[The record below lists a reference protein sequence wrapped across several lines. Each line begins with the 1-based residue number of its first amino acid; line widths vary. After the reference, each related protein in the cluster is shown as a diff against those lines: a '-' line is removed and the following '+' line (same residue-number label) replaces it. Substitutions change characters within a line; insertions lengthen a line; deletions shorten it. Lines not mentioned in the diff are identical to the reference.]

1 MGQLSKMIEEDYRIT
16 HQGIATCHS
25 QANAI
30 IERIYQTCG
39 NIIRSF
45 EVHESDLTAESPWDG
60 ILSAAIFALR
70 ATYHTTLQATPS
82 QLVFGSDAILN
93 VKFEANWQLTKQR
106 KPNRIHKDN
115 LRVNNKRIPHEYKVG
130 DKVLYQN
137 LTKSKYGENPYSG
150 PYIVQ
155 QVNNNGTVHLS
166 MGAITEVVSIRL
178 IKPYKE

>member
-1 MGQLSKMIEEDYRIT
+1 M
-16 HQGIATCHS
+16 
-25 QANAI
+25 
-30 IERIYQTCG
+30 
-39 NIIRSF
+39 
-45 EVHESDLTAESPWDG
+45 
-60 ILSAAIFALR
+60 
-70 ATYHTTLQATPS
+70 
-82 QLVFGSDAILN
+82 LN
-93 VKFEANWQLTKQR
+93 VKFEANGQLIKQR
-106 KPNRIHKDN
+106 KQKRIHKDN
-115 LRVNNKRIPHEYKVG
+115 LRENNKRIPHEYKVG